1 MERKSHA
8 RNQPGVLPLRDVDIP
23 VLVFEE
29 RKLNPE
35 LRQRLERL
43 IEHSQKHVMVWA
55 EYRELTA
62 RLEKQRARLIQITE
76 WIHDE
81 YAHICRE
88 LNPEEL

>member
-1 MERKSHA
+1 
-8 RNQPGVLPLRDVDIP
+8 VDIP

-55 EYRELTA
+55 EYRELAA
-62 RLEKQRARLIQITE
+62 RLEKQREGLIRLDG
-76 WIHDE
+76 WLRDE
-81 YAHICRE
+81 YAHICKE
-88 LNPEEL
+88 LNPEGAL